1 MTESPKLIFFCAEGM
16 VSSFGMATSK
26 NARGAEAGMK
36 AGGTVSS
43 FRTMIRNRDKWAEL
57 ALDMFRLLAL
67 GLWIYRHW
75 IDIGYPCDRHCI
87 CINRHRRRLAESLD
101 PWIEFQSIQIPGWSP
116 GW

>member
-1 MTESPKLIFFCAEGM
+1 MSL
-16 VSSFGMATSK
+16 
-26 NARGAEAGMK
+26 
-36 AGGTVSS
+36 S
-43 FRTMIRNRDKWAEL
+43 FRMLLTWA

-75 IDIGYPCDRHCI
+75 IDIGYPCDGHCI
-87 CINRHRRRLAESLD
+87 CIAESLD